1 MNLHPMKL
9 VTVVCE
15 ALLEERV
22 VGILRACG
30 AHGHTAFSVRGSG
43 SQGER
48 SADIIETGNV
58 QVEVI
63 VKPIVAETVLERLR
77 RELFDDY
84 AIVAYENDVHV
95 MRPDKF

>member
-22 VGILRACG
+22 VGILRDCG

-77 RELFDDY
+77 RGLFDDY
-84 AIVAYENDVHV
+84 AIVAYENDVRV